1 MINIGRTIISEDVIK
16 VQFMCD
22 LKSCHGDCCVEGD
35 EGAPLAENEIGIIE
49 DALDEIA
56 PYMSKEGLQVV
67 DNNGVFDY
75 GVDGDY
81 VTPLVNGRECAF
93 VFFENNISYCAI
105 EKAYLDGKIDFQKP
119 ISCHLYPIRITE
131 YAEFDAINYHKWPI
145 CNPALKYGKELGV
158 PVYKMLKDPL
168 IRKYGEKWYQQ
179 LQDEIDSG
187 AYDEVLNR

>member
-35 EGAPLAENEIGIIE
+35 EGAPLEENEIGIIE
-49 DALDEIA
+49 DALDEIV
-56 PYMSKEGLQVV
+56 PFMSKEGLKVI
-67 DNNGVFDY
+67 DSNGVFDY
-75 GVDGDY
+75 GADGDY

-93 VFFENNISYCAI
+93 VYFENNISYCAI
-105 EKAYLDGKIDFQKP
+105 EKAFLQGKIDFQKP

-145 CNPALKYGKELGV
+145 CSPALKHGKELGV
-158 PVYKMLKDPL
+158 PVYKMLKEPL
-168 IRKYGEKWYQQ
+168 IRKYGVKWYQQ
-179 LQDEIDSG
+179 LQDEISSG